1 MLNLS
6 LSSYYYKSKEQ
17 VLLKTKEEND
27 LQDHI
32 ERIALEFPRYG
43 YRRITYQL
51 KREGITVNHKRV
63 LRVMRDSSLLVVAKK
78 KWVKTTDSN
87 HGYPVYSNLVKDFIL
102 TGINQIWLADI
113 TYIRILLGFV
123 YLAVILDAFSRKAIG
138 YCVSKNLDAELA
150 LGALRMAI
158 QRRIPRKDTIH
169 HSDRGIQYASHDYTE
184 ELLKHGFKIS
194 MSRKGNPYDNAKA
207 ESFMKTLK
215 SEEVYLWDYSTF
227 EDVQKRIP
235 YFIDAVYNQKRLHS
249 ALGYLPPDEFE
260 ADLFDK
266 EQKFGPY
273 QFSLT

>member
-6 LSSYYYKSKEQ
+6 LNSYYYKSKEQ
-17 VLLKTKEEND
+17 ALSEAKEEND

-43 YRRITYQL
+43 YRRITHQL
-51 KREGITVNHKRV
+51 KREGIAINHKRV
-63 LRVMRDSSLLVVAKK
+63 LRIMRESSLLVVAKR
-78 KWVKTTDSN
+78 KWVRTTNSN
-87 HGYPVYSNLVKDFIL
+87 HPYPVYSNLVKDFIL
-102 TGINQIWLADI
+102 TGINQIWIADI

-123 YLAVILDAFSRKAIG
+123 YLAVILDAFSRKVIG
-138 YCVSKNLDAELA
+138 YCVSKSLDAELA

-158 QRRIPRKDTIH
+158 QRRIPQKGTIH

-184 ELLKHGFKIS
+184 ELIKHGLRIS

-266 EQKFGPY
+266 EQKIGLY

>member
-17 VLLKTKEEND
+17 ALSETKEEND

-43 YRRITYQL
+43 YRRITRQL
-51 KREGITVNHKRV
+51 KREGVTVNHKRV
-63 LRVMRDSSLLVVAKK
+63 LRVMRESSLLVVAKR

-87 HGYPVYSNLVKDFIL
+87 HRYPIYSNLVKDFIL
-102 TGINQIWLADI
+102 TGINQIWIADI
-113 TYIRILLGFV
+113 TYIRILFGFV
-123 YLAVILDAFSRKAIG
+123 YLAVILDAFSRKALG
-138 YCVSKNLDAELA
+138 YCISKSLDTELA
-150 LGALRMAI
+150 LYALRMAI
-158 QRRIPRKDTIH
+158 QRRVPQGGITH
-169 HSDRGIQYASHDYTE
+169 HSDRGIQYASKDYTD
-184 ELLKHGFKIS
+184 ELLKYGFKIS

-227 EDVQKRIP
+227 EDTQKRIP

-249 ALGYLPPDEFE
+249 SLGYLPPDEFE
-260 ADLFDK
+260 AELFEK
-266 EQKFGPY
+266 EQKFGPC